1 MKFDLV
7 RAWKDE
13 AYRRSLSQEQLN
25 QLPGNPSGEAELS
38 EVDLQTIYGSNLGWG
53 GALAGAS
60 AFNNGGFGFGNF
72 NKAVISCSC
81 SRNCSFGCDIHQ
93 DF

>member
-1 MKFDLV
+1 MKFDVV
-7 RAWKDE
+7 RVWKDE
-13 AYRRSLSQEQLN
+13 MYRQSLSHEQMSELSTS
-25 QLPGNPSGEAELS
+25 PAGEIELADAEL
-38 EVDLQTIYGSNLGWG
+38 QAIYGSFGWG

-60 AFNNGGFGFGNF
+60 AFSNGGFGFGNF
-72 NKAVISCSC
+72 NRFQLSNSC

>member
-1 MKFDLV
+1 MKFDIV

-13 AYRRSLSQEQLN
+13 TYHQSLSNEQLN
-25 QLPGNPSGEAELS
+25 QLPASPAGEIELADAELES
-38 EVDLQTIYGSNLGWG
+38 IYGSNLGWG

-60 AFNNGGFGFGNF
+60 AFSNGGFGFGNF
-72 NKAVISCSC
+72 NRFQLSNSC
-81 SRNCSFGCDIHQ
+81 SRNCSFGCDIRQ